1 MAEEASR
8 ELVEQAKHDRVAF
21 GRLYDLYVHRIYGF
35 ALGHTRTRE
44 EAEDLTAQT
53 FERVLAGIGH
63 YEFRGAPF
71 SAWLYRIAANLA
83 VDRARRSGGVV
94 LLGED
99 ALPDLGS
106 SGAEADPPRLVELWE
121 RANWLL
127 DQVADL
133 PPEQQQAVRLRFW
146 GERSF
151 AEIGEAMGRSEAAAK
166 QLVYRGLRVLR
177 LQIESEAGSNA

>member
-1 MAEEASR
+1 MAEEASP
-8 ELVEQAKHDRVAF
+8 ELIERAKRDRTAF
-21 GRLYDLYVHRIYGF
+21 GHLYDLYVHRVYGF

-44 EAEDLTAQT
+44 EAEDVTAQT
-53 FERVLAGIGH
+53 FEQALAGIAR
-63 YEFRGAPF
+63 YEARGTPF

-83 VDRARRSGGVV
+83 IDRTRRRGGAV

-99 ALPDLGS
+99 ALPVQPTRNPED
-106 SGAEADPPRLVELWE
+106 DPPGVVERWE

-127 DQVADL
+127 DRLAVL
-133 PPEQQQAVRLRFW
+133 PAEQRQAVELRFW

-166 QLVYRGLRVLR
+166 QLVYRAIRGLR
-177 LQIESEAGSNA
+177 IHIDGEAQSNA